1 MIIFQVDNF
10 NNFTI
15 ILLIIFLQLF
25 QNDFSPRRSHHS
37 SSDFGM
43 DSGDD
48 LTVFKIKDDEDGDDD
63 VFGTTKKTKR
73 LNRDENCDQN
83 DEFDLKKKTPV
94 KKKEETNISENI
106 TNSYDF
112 ILTGNTHRDSFPCMA
127 ADYTFNHGGVNVIP
141 DTIPSMI
148 RKSSHRARK
157 SSSGDNEDEKM
168 AFVIDAW
175 KSSGVKKGSLK
186 KKKIVE
192 SKAINEISMNS
203 LALGTS
209 DPSLKAISKWKTLR
223 ENKNI

>member
-1 MIIFQVDNF
+1 
-10 NNFTI
+10 
-15 ILLIIFLQLF
+15 
-25 QNDFSPRRSHHS
+25 
-37 SSDFGM
+37 M
-43 DSGDD
+43 DDGDD
-48 LTVFKIKDDEDGDDD
+48 LTVFKLKDDEDGDDD
-63 VFGTTKKTKR
+63 VFGTTQKTNR
-73 LNRDENCDQN
+73 LNWKENYDKN
-83 DEFDLKKKTPV
+83 DVFDLRKKTPI
-94 KKKEETNISENI
+94 KKKEETNTSENI

-141 DTIPSMI
+141 DTIPSMT

-157 SSSGDNEDEKM
+157 SSSGDNEEEKM
-168 AFVIDAW
+168 AFVLDAW

-186 KKKIVE
+186 KKKNVE

-223 ENKNI
+223 EHKNI